1 MRFSLA
7 TLASRTGRR
16 LAAILA
22 LLLLLSGCTADAG
35 APTQPAEGLLILTG
49 GDSAS
54 LVVLAAKKGAD
65 RPIAIGLPL
74 AARDTA
80 SISAGAGGVLVG
92 STAGGDLATS
102 DAVDPQGSAVDIA
115 GLEWRP
121 VEAKGEAGE
130 SIPTSARLA
139 TWDPTGR
146 RFAALAGDLG
156 GRGDVTLVLVVPGDA
171 KMSTIALKRGL
182 LAVPPAWLDA
192 NRLALVAGTAA
203 APAAIVVDTST
214 GKVTKAP
221 AGDQQ
226 LATSADGSV
235 IATSA
240 GPGSPIVLRSSKGWL
255 ADDGTSVG
263 SVEVPN
269 GFTEATSIALD
280 AKGERLAII
289 WIGADGT
296 RRYDVHDG
304 RDGWRRVLSQPLTGT
319 SAATVAWLR

>member
-16 LAAILA
+16 SAAILA

-35 APTQPAEGLLILTG
+35 APTQPAEGLLVLTG
-49 GDSAS
+49 GDSSS
-54 LVVLAAKKGAD
+54 LVVLAGKKGAD

-80 SISAGAGGVLVG
+80 SISAGAGGVLVA

-130 SIPTSARLA
+130 SIPTPARLA
-139 TWDPTGR
+139 AWDPTGR

-156 GRGDVTLVLVVPGDA
+156 GGGDVTLVLVVPGDA
-171 KMSTIALKRGL
+171 RLSTIALKRGL

-203 APAAIVVDTST
+203 GPAAIVVDTST
-214 GKVTKAP
+214 GKVTKGP
-221 AGDQQ
+221 AGDQR

-269 GFTEATSIALD
+269 GFTEAISIALD
-280 AKGERLAII
+280 AKGERLAIV
-289 WIGADGT
+289 WLGADGT
-296 RRYDVHDG
+296 ARYDVHDG
-304 RDGWRRVLSQPLTGT
+304 RDGWRRVLNQPLGGT
-319 SAATVAWLR
+319 SAASVAWLR